1 MRARWL
7 VLGAGCLAPAFAS
20 AQPAAGPSAAR
31 PVVVELFTSQG
42 CSSCPPADAIVADL
56 ARTRP
61 DLLPLTFH
69 VTYWNSL
76 GWQDPFSFPGATER
90 QRRYVAEAVSPE
102 VYTPALVVDGRR
114 DVVGSDRAAVAATL
128 ARATA
133 DATTQAPVEV
143 TRSGTGL
150 SITVGAGAGRGT
162 VLVLGYDRQHQTVV
176 GRGENGGRT
185 LVEAN
190 IVRSMSV
197 AGAWTGQ
204 ALHLD
209 VAAPAGEEVA
219 VIVQAE
225 TGRVLGAARFARSAL

>member
-7 VLGAGCLAPAFAS
+7 ALGAGCLAPAFAS
-20 AQPAAGPSAAR
+20 AQPAASPSTVR

-76 GWQDPFSFPGATER
+76 SWQDPFSFPGATER

-102 VYTPALVVDGRR
+102 VYTPAMVIDGRR

-143 TRSGTGL
+143 TRTGTGL
-150 SITVGAGAGRGT
+150 SVTVGAGTGRGM
-162 VLVLGYDRQHQTVV
+162 VLVLGYDRQHQTAV

-190 IVRSMSV
+190 VVRSMSV

-209 VAAPAGEEVA
+209 IAAPAEEEVA

-225 TGRVLGAARFARSAL
+225 TGRVLGAARFARGAS